1 MTKYS
6 QGKDYYHDDVDA
18 MEVEEKDTEE
28 AEVDEEA
35 PSCSSED
42 DDGDDR
48 PALPVDAAAAGD
60 GDVASAGDLE
70 STSVEIVPLSAEQ
83 SNTVHQVQA
92 TIASLEA
99 TIETLRGIGQVRA
112 VQCIEAELKKER
124 RRERQLV
131 TQSPAVADAFARL
144 RRAEKESVDMQ
155 KRLAQQ
161 QQERKRAAAE
171 ADADSD
177 AAKEEF
183 KRVKKT

>member
-1 MTKYS
+1 MWRQHLNYPARPKVDS
-6 QGKDYYHDDVDA
+6 ILANLGEDYYHDDIDA

-28 AEVDEEA
+28 AVADEAA

-70 STSVEIVPLSAEQ
+70 STSVEIQAD
-83 SNTVHQVQA
+83 TVHQVQA

-99 TIETLRGIGQVRA
+99 TIESIRGIGSVRA
-112 VQCIEAELKKER
+112 VQCREAELKKER

-131 TQSPAVADAFARL
+131 TQSPTVADALARL
-144 RRAEKESVDMQ
+144 RRAEKESADMQ
-155 KRLAQQ
+155 KRLAAQQ
-161 QQERKRAAAE
+161 QQERKRTQQL
-171 ADADSD
+171 
-177 AAKEEF
+177 KP
-183 KRVKKT
+183 